1 MEPTEEQLKRAFEKE
16 ERRKRQNLEAQSRF
30 RQRREI
36 ERKVDK
42 VKINNLLEDKYM
54 LKYKKMKKRMIQIE
68 EKLEKQDK
76 IINDMADELEK
87 II

>member
-1 MEPTEEQLKRAFEKE
+1 MEPTEEQLKKAFEKE
-16 ERRKRQNLEAQSRF
+16 EKRKRQNLEAQYRF
-30 RQRREI
+30 RQRREV

-54 LKYKKMKKRMIQIE
+54 MKYKKMKKRMIQLE
-68 EKLEKQDK
+68 EKLEKHDK
-76 IINDMADELEK
+76 LINDALDELEK